1 MKTTR
6 PRAALAALSVALLL
20 LTGCG
25 GGIGATAGGGGSS
38 LSWAVDFPAHWD
50 PVVQGSGAG
59 FRVLSLV
66 YASLTEIDENGEA
79 RPGLAESWTYNEAG
93 DEVTFHLRPG
103 LTFSDGTP
111 LNAEAVRLYLERARH
126 QEDSALDGD
135 LGSIASVTASGERD
149 VVIGLTQV
157 DHQIPLLLGQ
167 RVAQITSPAAAQD
180 LGRLDRWPVGAGP
193 FTVTELVP
201 ESHVYL
207 EKNPAYW
214 DAANIHIDRVEVHA
228 APDASTVVSAVST
241 GVYDLASL
249 DPSQAQAAHAAG
261 LDVVEQPGFN
271 AANISLNTNRAP
283 FDDPAV
289 VEAVRHAVDRQEFV
303 DKVTFGL
310 AEPTT
315 QPFPP
320 GYPAYDPQSADL
332 WPYDP
337 ARARQIL
344 ADAGYAP
351 GQIAVELV
359 ARTENPQSEIIQSQ
373 LGAVG
378 ITVNIRVSPDWA
390 TPFFAKDLALSW
402 YSTTGRESP
411 VQTLTAHFGPE
422 GPLNLS
428 SPATPPGFAEAVALA
443 RRTPVDSPDYQAN
456 LQAATRAGLRSGAL
470 GFAYSLPNLFVKSPR
485 VSDLPAIPGQV
496 HWTGV
501 RLGDTP

>member
-1 MKTTR
+1 MNTR
-6 PRAALAALSVALLL
+6 RLRAALAAATAALLL
-20 LTGCG
+20 IGGCG
-25 GGIGATAGGGGSS
+25 GAGGTAGGGPS

-66 YASLTEIDENGEA
+66 YASLTEIDENGDA
-79 RPGLAESWTYNEAG
+79 QPGLAESWTYNESG

-103 LTFSDGTP
+103 LTFSDGAP
-111 LNAEAVRLYLERARH
+111 VNADAVRQYLERARH

-135 LGSIASVTASGERD
+135 LGSIASVTADGELD
-149 VVIGLTQV
+149 VVVGLTQV
-157 DHQIPLLLGQ
+157 DYQIPLLLGQ
-167 RVAQITSPAAAQD
+167 RVAQITSPAAAPD
-180 LGRLDRWPVGAGP
+180 LQRLDQWPVGAGP
-193 FTVTELVP
+193 FVVTELVP
-201 ESHVYL
+201 ESHVVL

-214 DAANIHIDRVEVHA
+214 DAANIHIDRVEVHD
-228 APDASTVVSAVST
+228 APDPASVVSAVST
-241 GVYDLASL
+241 GVYDFAPLA
-249 DPSQAQAAHAAG
+249 PSQAQAAQAAG
-261 LDVVEQPGFN
+261 LEVVEQPGFN

-289 VEAVRHAVDRQEFV
+289 VEAVRYAVNRQEFV
-303 DKVTFGL
+303 DKLTFGL

-315 QPFPP
+315 QPFPS
-320 GYPAYDPQSADL
+320 GYLAYDPQSADL
-332 WPYDP
+332 WPHDP

-351 GQIAVELV
+351 GEIRVELV
-359 ARTENPQSEIIQSQ
+359 AREENPQSEIIQSQ
-373 LGAVG
+373 LGAIG
-378 ITVNIRVSPDWA
+378 ITVDIRVSPDWA

-443 RRTPVDSPDYQAN
+443 RSTPLDSPDYRAT
-456 LQAATRAGLRSGAL
+456 LQAATRAGLHSGAL
-470 GFAYSLPNLFVKSPR
+470 VFTYSLPNLFVKNPR
-485 VSDLPAIPGQV
+485 ISDLPPIPGQV

-501 RLGDTP
+501 RVGDAP

>member
-1 MKTTR
+1 MNTR
-6 PRAALAALSVALLL
+6 RLRAALAAASAAVLLL
-20 LTGCG
+20 AGCG
-25 GGIGATAGGGGSS
+25 GGAGGSGGPT
-38 LSWAVDFPAHWD
+38 LSWAVEFPAHWD

-66 YASLTEIDENGEA
+66 YASLTEIDENGDA
-79 RPGLAESWTYNEAG
+79 QPGLAESWTYNDSG

-111 LNAEAVRLYLERARH
+111 VDADAVAQYLERARH

-135 LGSIASVTASGERD
+135 LGSIASVTASGAQD
-149 VVIGLTQV
+149 VVTGLTQV
-157 DHQIPLLLGQ
+157 DYQIPLLLGQ

-180 LGRLDRWPVGAGP
+180 LDRLDQWPVGAGP
-193 FTVTELVP
+193 FVVTDLVP
-201 ESHVYL
+201 ESHVVL

-214 DAANIHIDRVEVHA
+214 DAANIHLDRVEVHA
-228 APDASTVVSAVST
+228 TPDASSVVSAVST
-241 GVYDLASL
+241 GVYDFAPLA
-249 DPSQAQAAHAAG
+249 PSQARAAQAAG

-271 AANISLNTNRAP
+271 ASNISLNTHRAP

-289 VEAVRHAVDRQEFV
+289 VDAVRYAVNREEFV

-315 QPFPP
+315 QPFPSN
-320 GYPAYDPQSADL
+320 YLAYDPQSADL
-332 WPYDP
+332 WPHDP
-337 ARARQIL
+337 ERARQIL
-344 ADAGYAP
+344 TDAGYAP
-351 GQIAVELV
+351 GEIRVELV
-359 ARTENPQSEIIQSQ
+359 ARAEDPQSEIIQSQ

-378 ITVNIRVSPDWA
+378 ITVDIRVSPDWA

-428 SPATPPGFAEAVALA
+428 SPATPPGFAEAVATA
-443 RRTPVDSPDYQAN
+443 RSTPLDSPDYAAN
-456 LQAATRAGLRSGAL
+456 LQAATRAGLQSSAL
-470 GFAYSLPNLFVKSPR
+470 VFTYSLPNLFVKSPR
-485 VSDLPAIPGQV
+485 ISGLPPIPGQV

-501 RLGDTP
+501 RIGDAP

>member
-1 MKTTR
+1 MITGR
-6 PRAALAALSVALLL
+6 PRAALAAVVTTLLL
-20 LTGCG
+20 AGCG
-25 GGIGATAGGGGSS
+25 GGGSAAGGPT

-66 YASLTEIDENGEA
+66 YASLTEIDENGGA
-79 RPGLAESWTYNEAG
+79 RPGLAESWTYNETG
-93 DEVTFHLRPG
+93 DQITFHLRPG

-111 LNAEAVRLYLERARH
+111 VNADAVRQYLERARH

-135 LGSIASVTASGERD
+135 LGSIASVTADGELD

-157 DHQIPLLLGQ
+157 DYQIPLLLGQ
-167 RVAQITSPAAAQD
+167 RVAQITSPTAAQD
-180 LGRLDRWPVGAGP
+180 LDRLDQWPVGAGP
-193 FTVTELVP
+193 FVVTELVP
-201 ESHVYL
+201 ESHVVL

-214 DAANIHIDRVEVHA
+214 DAANIHIDRVEVHD
-228 APDASTVVSAVST
+228 APDAASVVSAVST
-241 GVYDLASL
+241 GVYDLAPL
-249 DPSQAQAAHAAG
+249 APSQAQAARAAG

-271 AANISLNTNRAP
+271 AANISLNTNKAP

-289 VEAVRHAVDRQEFV
+289 VEAVRHAVNRQEFV
-303 DKVTFGL
+303 DKITFGL
-310 AEPTT
+310 AQPTT

-320 GYPAYDPQSADL
+320 QYVAYDPQSADL

-337 ARARQIL
+337 DRARQIL

-351 GQIAVELV
+351 GDIRVELV
-359 ARTENPQSEIIQSQ
+359 ARAEDPQSEIIQSQ
-373 LGAVG
+373 LGAIG
-378 ITVNIRVSPDWA
+378 ITVDIRVSPDWA

-443 RRTPVDSPDYQAN
+443 RSTPLDSPDYQAN
-456 LQAATRAGLRSGAL
+456 LQAATRAGLQSGAL
-470 GFAYSLPNLFVKSPR
+470 VFTYSLPNLFVKNPR
-485 VSDLPAIPGQV
+485 VGDLPRIPGQV

-501 RLGDTP
+501 RLEDEL